1 VGAHHIIE
9 EARGSA
15 GKRRPVTDSGTAQLK
30 ALIHNRARESVKWNE
45 RRTSGMTDRNLR
57 DRDRRERDAEEERNA
72 ERERR
77 GEELRE
83 AWRRHHP
90 AEEGEK
96 SRPKKDRPS

>member
-1 VGAHHIIE
+1 LID
-9 EARGSA
+9 S
-15 GKRRPVTDSGTAQLK
+15 VTTQLE
-30 ALIHNRARESVKWNE
+30 ALIDKRARESVAWNR
-45 RRTSGMTDRNLR
+45 RRTSGMTNRNLR

-90 AEEGEK
+90 EEESEK
-96 SRPKKDRPS
+96 NRPKKDRPS

>member
-1 VGAHHIIE
+1 MI
-9 EARGSA
+9 
-15 GKRRPVTDSGTAQLK
+15 DSGTAQLE
-30 ALIHNRARESVKWNE
+30 ALIDERARESAAWNR

-83 AWRRHHP
+83 AWRRNHP
-90 AEEGEK
+90 EEEREK

>member
-1 VGAHHIIE
+1 LI
-9 EARGSA
+9 
-15 GKRRPVTDSGTAQLK
+15 DSGTAQLE
-30 ALIHNRARESVKWNE
+30 ALIYKRAQESAAWNR
-45 RRTSGMTDRNLR
+45 RRTCGMTDRDLR

-83 AWRRHHP
+83 AWRRNHP
-90 AEEGEK
+90 EEEREK

>member
-1 VGAHHIIE
+1 MI
-9 EARGSA
+9 
-15 GKRRPVTDSGTAQLK
+15 DSGTAQLE
-30 ALIHNRARESVKWNE
+30 ALIDERARESAARNR

-90 AEEGEK
+90 EEEGEK

>member
-1 VGAHHIIE
+1 
-9 EARGSA
+9 
-15 GKRRPVTDSGTAQLK
+15 
-30 ALIHNRARESVKWNE
+30 
-45 RRTSGMTDRNLR
+45 MTDRNLR
-57 DRDRRERDAEEERNA
+57 DHDRRERDAEEERNA

-90 AEEGEK
+90 EEEGEK